1 MKKTVGIVSE
11 GPTDYILLKGVI
23 DTITGEE
30 NYYIPLQP
38 EANAIGEYGNGWK
51 GVLKWCREHADNL
64 VQYMHA
70 VTPELDFIVI
80 QLDGD
85 VSRKEK
91 EVHCLCSLN
100 NECGLRGKVNAL
112 ECEEV
117 KRKLCPINLPCDAH
131 GAPPEAYSEHIRSV
145 ISSYIMC
152 NSICPVV
159 PCDST
164 DAWIVAAFD
173 GLADSELIENPWEKV
188 ISRSKSYYGIR
199 IPGHKKNQIIYRQ
212 MVNQVCIRWDIV
224 TGICKEAARF
234 EKQIKSLCE

>member
-1 MKKTVGIVSE
+1 
-11 GPTDYILLKGVI
+11 
-23 DTITGEE
+23 
-30 NYYIPLQP
+30 
-38 EANAIGEYGNGWK
+38 
-51 GVLKWCREHADNL
+51 
-64 VQYMHA
+64 
-70 VTPELDFIVI
+70 
-80 QLDGD
+80 
-85 VSRKEK
+85 
-91 EVHCLCSLN
+91 
-100 NECGLRGKVNAL
+100 
-112 ECEEV
+112 
-117 KRKLCPINLPCDAH
+117 
-131 GAPPEAYSEHIRSV
+131 
-145 ISSYIMC
+145 MC

-212 MVNQVCIRWDIV
+212 MVNQVCISWDIV